1 MNDRESYDFFSRC
14 ADGTIVITA
23 LPEKK
28 NYRFRTTDAEG
39 MYRKVVE
46 LGKDTN
52 VYISVNPRGDDLPDG
67 ARGGDDDVNQLFAIV
82 ADCDVFGEAHK
93 EKELPPDKDSVIS
106 LLTSLPL
113 KPTRLDDS
121 GYGIYA
127 YYIFETPYQITDEAS
142 MQMAKGTTEGFG
154 RYLASEFSEKGWK
167 LDNVFSI
174 SHMFRAPGSLNHKL
188 DTPVPCRVI
197 DFTGTFYSI
206 NDFSAYYKAPEPVR
220 TEPFKADP
228 RAVGSADRIMECC
241 PFIQKLRDDPDSVT
255 EPEWKAACSNIVLT
269 PDGAAK
275 FHEWSSLYT
284 GYSPEETDRK
294 IAQSVKA
301 NKPCTCKYICECLG
315 FACPEEGCGVKA
327 PVVHSLYSMK
337 EQMENLLSSDSMKA
351 ENVFDPY
358 TLKLASWAADNDPAA
373 YGRLKIMIKK
383 TGVGTRDFEKAV
395 KHESEMRA
403 EPEFGVEPTVINLS
417 GISLRGAVE
426 PPGYKLSLEDG
437 ITTTMTY
444 NGEPV
449 TVTLCGEPVVI
460 TSRLENIDTGQEM
473 TELAFFRNK
482 RWKTL
487 RAPRSGIFNKNT
499 LLRYADSGL
508 LVSSDNSDEMVK
520 YFTAY
525 ETANQRTIPF
535 IRSIDRIGWVEKE
548 FYPYVTKSKI
558 IYEGDDADGIIAA
571 LRESGDYDLW
581 LETAEEIRKSPVAR
595 AILAASFVS
604 PLLKIMK
611 HRIIILHVW
620 YSSGSGKTAALKFA
634 LSVYGDPMKLMGNFN
649 STAVGME
656 RRAGTLKHLPLGLD
670 ELQVLNE
677 RRLSSSYVVYS
688 LGNGYGKTR
697 GAKNGGLQDVPT
709 WQNSIISTGE
719 QPISNETSMDGVNTR
734 VLEIYGQPVEGSEF
748 GRKVHQIS
756 ESNYGFAGK
765 QYIGWLIDNVLPDP
779 DKAEKDFTTL
789 RDELKAKFAG
799 EPGVHLD
806 NIAALALADEYSSLA
821 VFGLD
826 EDEAHAEAISLG
838 LKLLSNCKTMEKEDS
853 IERAWHFVEGW
864 VAENR
869 ACFDAT
875 SKPCYGKIEPDRV
888 YIIASVLREALEKAG
903 FSYTKCIRGFRD
915 NDHIYVFEE
924 RGVLRSQCRKK
935 ILGVGVRV
943 ICAKLSV
950 EPDTDDFRNEDDDED
965 FLN

>member
-1 MNDRESYDFFSRC
+1 MTDRESYDLFSRG
-14 ADGTIVITA
+14 AGGTIVITA

-28 NYRFRTTDAEG
+28 NYRYRTTDAEG

-52 VYISVNPRGDDLPDG
+52 VYISVNPRRCDLPDG
-67 ARGGDDDVNQLFAIV
+67 VRGGDDDVKELFAIV

-93 EKELPPDKDSVIS
+93 EKELPPDKDAAIS
-106 LLTSLPL
+106 LLNSLPL

-127 YYIFETPYQITDEAS
+127 YYIFEKPYSIADEAS

-154 RYLASEFSEKGWK
+154 RYLASKFSEKGWK

-197 DFTGTFYSI
+197 DFTGTFHSI
-206 NDFSAYYKAPEPVR
+206 DDFSAYYKAPEPVR

-228 RAVGSADRIMECC
+228 RTVGSAQRIMERC
-241 PFIQKLRDDPDSVT
+241 PFVQKLRDDPDSVT
-255 EPEWKAACSNIVLT
+255 EPEWKAACSNIALT
-269 PDGAAK
+269 PDGAEK
-275 FHEWSSLYT
+275 FREWSSLYT

-301 NKPCTCKYICECLG
+301 GKPCTCKYIRERLG
-315 FACPEEGCGVKA
+315 FACPEDGCGVKA

-337 EQMENLLSSDSMKA
+337 EQTENLLASDSIKA
-351 ENVFDPY
+351 EDVFDPY
-358 TLKLASWAADNDPAA
+358 TLKVASWAAGNDPAA
-373 YGRLKIMIKK
+373 FGRLKIRIKK
-383 TGVGTRDFEKAV
+383 TGVGIRDFEKAV

-403 EPEFGVEPTVINLS
+403 EPEFSVEPKVVDLFGIN
-417 GISLRGAVE
+417 LRGAVE

-437 ITTTMTY
+437 ITTTVTY

-473 TELAFFRNK
+473 TELAFFRNH

-487 RAPRSGIFNKNT
+487 RAPRSGIFNKNS

-525 ETANQRTIPF
+525 ETANQKTIPF
-535 IRSIDRIGWVEKE
+535 VRSIDRIGWIGKE
-548 FYPYVTKSKI
+548 FYPYVTNSKI
-558 IYEGDDADGIIAA
+558 IYEGDDADGMIAS

-581 LETAEEIRKSPVAR
+581 LKTAEEIRKMPIAR
-595 AILAASFVS
+595 AILAASFAS

-620 YSSGSGKTAALKFA
+620 YSSRSGKTAVLKFA

-677 RRLSSSYVVYS
+677 RRLSSSYMVYS
-688 LGNGYGKTR
+688 FGNGYGKTR
-697 GAKNGGLQDVPT
+697 GSKTGGLQDVPT
-709 WQNSIISTGE
+709 WQNAIISTGE
-719 QPISNETSMDGVNTR
+719 QPISNETSMDGLNTR
-734 VLEIYGQPVEGSEF
+734 VLEIYGQPIEDSEF

-756 ESNYGFAGK
+756 EGNFGFAGK
-765 QYIGWLIDNVLPDP
+765 QYIGWLIDNVLTGP
-779 DKAEKDFTTL
+779 DKAEKDFGAL
-789 RDELKAKFAG
+789 RDELKAKFTGEAG
-799 EPGVHLD
+799 AHLD
-806 NIAALALADEYSSLA
+806 NIAALALADEYSSLG

-826 EDEAHAEAISLG
+826 KNKAHTEAITLG
-838 LKLLSNCKTMEKEDS
+838 LELLSNCKTMEKEDS
-853 IERAWHFVEGW
+853 VERAWHFVEGW
-864 VAENR
+864 VAENK
-869 ACFDAT
+869 ACFDSAVA
-875 SKPCYGKIEPDRV
+875 PCYGKIEAGRV

-915 NDHIYVFEE
+915 NDHIEAFESGE
-924 RGVLRSQCRKK
+924 GIRSQCLKR
-935 ILGVGVRV
+935 IQGVPVRTF
-943 ICAKLSV
+943 CAKISV
-950 EPDTDDFRNEDDDED
+950 NTDDFDDEEN
-965 FLN
+965 FLQ